1 MKRAARF
8 ERCNYHRQ
16 QKKTRFLLS
25 SDYQMNI
32 LNYIIFKL
40 NDELESFIVG
50 FVSFMVRLSIILV
63 SIGLLHLVII
73 EKSLCD
79 IG

>member
-1 MKRAARF
+1 MKRVARF

-16 QKKTRFLLS
+16 QKTRFLLS
-25 SDYQMNI
+25 SNYQMNI

-40 NDELESFIVG
+40 KDELESFIVG